1 MDRQPVTFGS
11 DADALCDERVYRRMA
26 AAIRYIDQH
35 FLERPGIE
43 AVAASVGSS
52 PAHFTRQFTRWVGI
66 NPSVYLNRLALVA
79 AKRALRARQSV
90 LLAACEAGLSGGGR
104 LHDLFV
110 NFEAV
115 TPGQFRAQG
124 AGVELRFGVAAT
136 PFGRAL
142 LAGTVRGLCHLA
154 FIDAA
159 TDDGLAE
166 LRTRWPRAALSADPG
181 WAGDTARAVFE
192 ATPAGRLRL
201 HVVGTNFRVR
211 VWEALLA
218 ATRDGVTTYREL
230 AERVGAQGAS
240 RAVGGAIGG
249 NPLAWVI
256 PCHRVL
262 RADGALSGYRWGV
275 ERKRAMLA
283 REWARGA
290 PEE

>member
-1 MDRQPVTFGS
+1 MEPQAHTIEPDDET
-11 DADALCDERVYRRMA
+11 CDERVYRRMA
-26 AAIRYIDQH
+26 AAIRYLDEH
-35 FLERPGIE
+35 FLERPSVE

-79 AKRALRARQSV
+79 AKRALQSRQSV

-110 NFEAV
+110 SFEAV
-115 TPGQFRAQG
+115 TPGEFRALG
-124 AGVELRFGVAAT
+124 AGVELRHGVAAT

-142 LAGTVRGLCHLA
+142 FAGTARGLCHLA
-154 FIDAA
+154 FVDAEL
-159 TDDGLAE
+159 DDGLPE
-166 LRTRWPRAALSADPG
+166 LRRRWPRAALTADPA
-181 WAGDTARAVFE
+181 WAAETAHLAFRVA
-192 ATPAGRLRL
+192 PAGMLRL

-218 ATRDGVTTYREL
+218 AARDGVVSYRDL
-230 AERVGAQGAS
+230 AERVGVRGAS
-240 RAVGGAIGG
+240 RAVGGAVGG
-249 NPLAWVI
+249 NPLAWLI

-283 REWARGA
+283 WEWARGA
-290 PEE
+290 REA